1 MLAEN
6 KNSFIKTHR
15 GSIIAFLSCVF
26 ALVFSLLLHPI
37 YETNDDPGME
47 SLLYGTAVTSGTSY
61 LIFINRILG
70 IVLRILV
77 SVFPN
82 VNWYFIMH
90 YGICLLSVFVLI
102 YVLNNKFRKIGIA
115 LGFIVLAAVIE
126 TLFFVQFTKTA
137 ALATIAGGIGLV
149 YSIKERKKV
158 FLTITCIGLLLLA
171 SMLRMAALFSSCPFV
186 FIVYFFEFLDMR
198 KSDKTALRKFL
209 ICVLI
214 TVALITLCHAAGN
227 FINAKTPGSAEFE
240 QYNFYRSIIQD
251 YDLNYDS
258 LDGADSEVF
267 MVHNWMNNDAKIF
280 SVERL
285 KSLSTAYSST
295 KQSPDVTEF
304 LSTYF
309 SFITSMS
316 ITQQVLLV
324 SLISALS
331 IMLFSTKRRLYP
343 LLLIGCF
350 MVLELYLVYSGR
362 YGVHRVDFGILV
374 ALLVSMLYL
383 NGDITPA
390 IRKMFESFNIKIRKE
405 IIIVI
410 VSLVTGAIV
419 IFLGSVPVAMQSA
432 YKNYY
437 HSMQLSFND
446 ACRDENCFYLIH
458 PLAYDVD
465 TDRNIYDLPQDIL
478 QNRYCYMGGWGAGV
492 AIPGQNYSGTADTDT
507 SIWEQCVDSENIR
520 LVLQTESSSYC
531 IEIIEWYIEEHYCS
545 NVESIIEYENEFIV
559 VYRIVSAD

>member
-70 IVLRILV
+70 IILRILV

-90 YGICLLSVFVLI
+90 YGICLLSIFVLI
-102 YVLNNKFRKIGIA
+102 YVLNNKFRKFGIA
-115 LGFIVLAAVIE
+115 LGFIVLAAVME
-126 TLFFVQFTKTA
+126 TLFDVQFTKTA

-149 YSIKERKKV
+149 YSIKEKKK
-158 FLTITCIGLLLLA
+158 FIFTIACIGLLLLA
-171 SMLRMAALFSSCPFV
+171 SMMRMEALFSTCPFV

-240 QYNFYRSIIQD
+240 QYNFYRSRIQD
-251 YDLNYDS
+251 YNLNSDS
-258 LDGADSEVF
+258 LDSADSEIY
-267 MVHNWMNNDAKIF
+267 MIHGWMNNDPNVF
-280 SVERL
+280 TVDRL
-285 KSLSTAYSST
+285 KTLSAVYSST
-295 KQSPDVTEF
+295 KQSPAIPEV

-309 SFITSMS
+309 TFITDMTM
-316 ITQQVLLV
+316 TQQVLLL
-324 SLISALS
+324 SIISGLA
-331 IMLFSTKRRLYP
+331 IMLFSSKKKMYP

-350 MVLELYLVYSGR
+350 MMLELYLVYSGR

-374 ALLVSMLYL
+374 ALLVSMFYL
-383 NGDITPA
+383 NNDLTPA
-390 IRKMFESFNIKIRKE
+390 IKKIIETYKIKIRKE
-405 IIIVI
+405 IIIAI
-410 VSLVTGAIV
+410 VSLVTGVIV
-419 IFLGSVPVAMQSA
+419 LVLGYLPAAKQSA
-432 YKNYY
+432 YRNYFHY
-437 HSMQLSFND
+437 LHAAFLD
-446 ACRDENCFYLIH
+446 ACSNDNYFYVIH
-458 PLAYDVD
+458 PMAYDIN

-492 AIPGQNYSGTADTDT
+492 AIPGQNYSGTTDTDT

-520 LVLQTESSSYC
+520 LVLHTESSSYC
-531 IEIIEWYIEEHYCS
+531 IETIEWYIEEHYCS